1 MTNMTQASATE
12 RKGASDLLRF
22 KIFGMPLPL
31 YAFALITLLLSH
43 FYNAIPTD
51 LVGGFALM
59 FVMGAIFGE
68 IGKRLPIFNK
78 YIGGAPVMIFLV
90 AAYFVYAGI
99 FTQKE
104 IDAISNVMDKSN
116 FLNLFIAV
124 LITGAILSVNRKLLL
139 KSLLGYIP
147 TILAGIVGASLF
159 GIVIGLCFGIPV
171 DRIMMLYVLPIM
183 GGGNGAGA
191 VPLSEIYHSV
201 TGRSREEYYSTA
213 IAILTIANI
222 FAIIFAALLDM
233 VGKKYT
239 WLSGE
244 GELVRKASF
253 KTEDEQAGQITHRET
268 AIGMVL
274 STTCFL
280 LAYVVAKK
288 ILPSIG
294 GVSIHYFA
302 WMVLIVAALNASGLC
317 SPEIK
322 AGAKRL
328 SDFFSKQLLWVLM
341 VGVGVCYTD
350 LQEIIDALTFANVVI
365 AAIIVVGAVVGAAIG
380 GWLIGFYPIESS
392 ITAGLCMANRGGS
405 GDLEV
410 LSACNRMN
418 LISYAQISSRLGG
431 GIVLVIASIVFSMM
445 V

>member
-1 MTNMTQASATE
+1 
-12 RKGASDLLRF
+12 
-22 KIFGMPLPL
+22 
-31 YAFALITLLLSH
+31 
-43 FYNAIPTD
+43 
-51 LVGGFALM
+51 
-59 FVMGAIFGE
+59 
-68 IGKRLPIFNK
+68 
-78 YIGGAPVMIFLV
+78 MIFLV
-90 AAYFVYAGI
+90 AAYFIYAGI

-183 GGGNGAGA
+183 GA

-233 VGKKYT
+233 IGKKYT

-253 KTEDEQAGQITHRET
+253 KTEDDEKAGQITHRET
-268 AIGMVL
+268 AVGMVL
-274 STTCFL
+274 STT
-280 LAYVVAKK
+280 
-288 ILPSIG
+288 
-294 GVSIHYFA
+294 
-302 WMVLIVAALNASGLC
+302 
-317 SPEIK
+317 
-322 AGAKRL
+322 
-328 SDFFSKQLLWVLM
+328 
-341 VGVGVCYTD
+341 
-350 LQEIIDALTFANVVI
+350 
-365 AAIIVVGAVVGAAIG
+365 
-380 GWLIGFYPIESS
+380 
-392 ITAGLCMANRGGS
+392 
-405 GDLEV
+405 
-410 LSACNRMN
+410 
-418 LISYAQISSRLGG
+418 
-431 GIVLVIASIVFSMM
+431 
-445 V
+445 

>member
-12 RKGASDLLRF
+12 KKGASDLLRF

-124 LITGAILSVNRKLLL
+124 LSTGAILSVNRKLLL

-183 GGGNGAGA
+183 GA

-233 VGKKYT
+233 IGKKYT

-253 KTEDEQAGQITHRET
+253 KTEDDEKAGQITHRET
-268 AIGMVL
+268 AVGMVL

>member
-12 RKGASDLLRF
+12 KKGASDLLRF

-116 FLNLFIAV
+116 FLNL

-233 VGKKYT
+233 IGKKYT

-253 KTEDEQAGQITHRET
+253 KTEDDEKAGQITHRET
-268 AIGMVL
+268 AVGMVL

>member
-12 RKGASDLLRF
+12 KKGASDLLRF

-90 AAYFVYAGI
+90 ATYFVYAGI

-183 GGGNGAGA
+183 GA

-233 VGKKYT
+233 IGKKYT

-253 KTEDEQAGQITHRET
+253 KTEDDEKAGQITHRET
-268 AIGMVL
+268 AVGMVL

>member
-12 RKGASDLLRF
+12 KKGASDLLRF

-233 VGKKYT
+233 IGKKYT

-253 KTEDEQAGQITHRET
+253 KTEDDEKAGQITHRET
-268 AIGMVL
+268 
-274 STTCFL
+274 
-280 LAYVVAKK
+280 VVAKK

>member
-12 RKGASDLLRF
+12 KKGASDLLRF

-183 GGGNGAGA
+183 GA

-233 VGKKYT
+233 IGKKYT

-253 KTEDEQAGQITHRET
+253 KTEDDEKAGQITHRET
-268 AIGMVL
+268 AVGMVL

>member
-1 MTNMTQASATE
+1 MTNMTCASATE
-12 RKGASDLLRF
+12 KKGASDLLRF

-233 VGKKYT
+233 IGKNT
-239 WLSGE
+239 PLSGE

-253 KTEDEQAGQITHRET
+253 KTEDDEKAGQITHRET
-268 AIGMVL
+268 AVGMVL

-302 WMVLIVAALNASGLC
+302 
-317 SPEIK
+317 
-322 AGAKRL
+322 
-328 SDFFSKQLLWVLM
+328 
-341 VGVGVCYTD
+341 
-350 LQEIIDALTFANVVI
+350 
-365 AAIIVVGAVVGAAIG
+365 
-380 GWLIGFYPIESS
+380 GWS
-392 ITAGLCMANRGGS
+392 
-405 GDLEV
+405 
-410 LSACNRMN
+410 
-418 LISYAQISSRLGG
+418 
-431 GIVLVIASIVFSMM
+431 
-445 V
+445 

>member
-1 MTNMTQASATE
+1 
-12 RKGASDLLRF
+12 
-22 KIFGMPLPL
+22 
-31 YAFALITLLLSH
+31 
-43 FYNAIPTD
+43 
-51 LVGGFALM
+51 
-59 FVMGAIFGE
+59 
-68 IGKRLPIFNK
+68 
-78 YIGGAPVMIFLV
+78 MIFLV
-90 AAYFVYAGI
+90 AAYFIYAGI

-183 GGGNGAGA
+183 GA

-233 VGKKYT
+233 IGKKYT

-253 KTEDEQAGQITHRET
+253 KTEDDEKAGQITHRET
-268 AIGMVL
+268 AVGMVL

-341 VGVGVCYTD
+341 VSVGVCYTD